1 MNEKNKSQYHKI
13 NKKTEKEIIDIFN
26 GYYKNVVFGT
36 LDKEGFPFLSKVIPM
51 HYKDNLY
58 LLLSDLSEHTKNINN
73 NNKSCIYYELEESHK
88 QKLNNPRL
96 TIIGKIKLLNFKK
109 NDEKFLELLKN
120 YSIIEKGSELWGKF
134 DDFNFYRF
142 EIIKY
147 VYIKGFGNA
156 FIKNFK

>member
-36 LDKEGFPFLSKVIPM
+36 LDKKGFPFLSKVIPM

-73 NNKSCIYYELEESHK
+73 NID
-88 QKLNNPRL
+88 
-96 TIIGKIKLLNFKK
+96 I
-109 NDEKFLELLKN
+109 
-120 YSIIEKGSELWGKF
+120 IIEIQQQAKINLATKTVSKYNPKTVIILNKKPELAAPIA
-134 DDFNFYRF
+134 Y
-142 EIIKY
+142 
-147 VYIKGFGNA
+147 
-156 FIKNFK
+156 FK